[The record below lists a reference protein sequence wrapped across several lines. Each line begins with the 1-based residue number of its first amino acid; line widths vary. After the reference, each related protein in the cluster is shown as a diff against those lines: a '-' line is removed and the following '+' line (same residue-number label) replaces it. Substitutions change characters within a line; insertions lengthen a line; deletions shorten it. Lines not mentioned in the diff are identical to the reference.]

1 VSTIPQVGS
10 ATRNIALRQKT
21 ARALM
26 LEHLRLDGIV
36 LFLRRVG
43 YGQILV
49 GSEMK
54 IALMYLGDS
63 VRAREPLRVVGL
75 AGPTTRLRISI
86 SSSASGT
93 VFGIGE
99 EFMSASQ

>member
-1 VSTIPQVGS
+1 
-10 ATRNIALRQKT
+10 
-21 ARALM
+21 M

-75 AGPTTRLRISI
+75 AGPISI

>member
-1 VSTIPQVGS
+1 
-10 ATRNIALRQKT
+10 
-21 ARALM
+21 M